1 MCLNQFYMISYQTT
15 AFSKSIFWWQL
26 KSTQINNLNEAITSN
41 ETIKLD
47 RQIRLNETVKLVLR
61 IAFYLK

>member
-1 MCLNQFYMISYQTT
+1 MCLNQFYMISYQT

>member
-1 MCLNQFYMISYQTT
+1 MCLNQFYMISHQT

-26 KSTQINNLNEAITSN
+26 KSTQINNLNEAIISN

-47 RQIRLNETVKLVLR
+47 RQIRLNEAVKLVLR